1 MPVVQNSAA
10 LADTVGSLHTAGVVK
25 EYSQENPTAAAY
37 LSEVIY
43 DPSDYT
49 VSSLDEYV
57 TPTSYDKSKPSG
69 TTVIIPADGTLHLQ
83 DALHGYDLSVTSG
96 SKAVT
101 NLTPGITG
109 AYVVESRSGNVVAA
123 GLLKPRGKLR
133 MIDAQSTFNIRDLG
147 GWACDGGNVKYGM
160 LFRGGEIGTEDADLF
175 HDLLGIRAEL
185 NLRWDDEVARDY
197 SLVGNDVDFK
207 HISGPWYSIGENPN
221 WPAEAH
227 KQILDYVMDNIIAG
241 NPVYFHCAAGADR
254 TGTVAFFLEAIL
266 GMSQSD
272 MDKEYELTS
281 FYTGISSDA
290 YARRRNEDEWRS
302 FMAQFNSYSGN
313 TMRDRVVNWA
323 ETIGVSI
330 DKINAFRAAII
341 DGTPQVL
348 PSVAGTATVT
358 NALSGV
364 SSDNTATSTKKYQPY
379 TSKLIPDN
387 NKVITD
393 VRITMGKADVT
404 DSVFS
409 GTKTLFR
416 YSAAYQLS
424 GCSVLTAPIRKA
436 VVSGE
441 CFCCEIEADSGY
453 TLEGADI
460 IISMGG
466 NTVLNC
472 YENGRIYIPR
482 VTGDL
487 IISVTAQPSAPTFTN
502 QIAVSKAEINGSE
515 LYNSVGYKDG
525 YRYNSSQN
533 EAAQSG
539 MFTTGVIH
547 VPAGATVRFYGDVIS
562 GQSGAANSVIYRAD
576 GSYDFGFT
584 PLVFYNHHTTEPN
597 SRFGSY
603 VYDDV
608 SHSLKSFVWNRDYD
622 VWMKFTCIGAFVD
635 NTTVITV
642 NEEMS

>member
-1 MPVVQNSAA
+1 MPVIQNSAA
-10 LADTVGSLHTAGVVK
+10 LPDTVGSLHTAGDVK

-57 TPTSYDKSKPSG
+57 TPTSYDKSRPSG
-69 TTVIIPADGTLHLQ
+69 ITVVVPSDGTLHLQ

-96 SKAVT
+96 NKTVT
-101 NLTPGITG
+101 NLTPGVAG
-109 AYVVESRSGNVVAA
+109 AYVVESRSGDVVAA
-123 GLLKPRGKLR
+123 GLLKPRGILR
-133 MIDAQSTFNIRDLG
+133 MIDAQSTVNVRDLG
-147 GWACDGGNVKYGM
+147 GWTCDGGKIKYGM
-160 LFRGGEIGTEDADLF
+160 LFRGGEIGAADAELF

-185 NLRWDDEVARDY
+185 NLRWDDEVTRDY

-207 HISGPWYSIGENPN
+207 HVSGPWYSIGESTN

-227 KQILDYVMDNIIAG
+227 KQILDYVMDSIIADK
-241 NPVYFHCAAGADR
+241 PVYFHCAAGADR

-272 MDKEYELTS
+272 MDKDYELTS

-290 YARRRNEDEWRS
+290 QARRRNEDEWKN
-302 FMAQFNSYSGN
+302 FMAQFNSFAGN

-323 ETIGVSI
+323 ETIGISI
-330 DKINAFRAAII
+330 DKINAFREAMI
-341 DGTPQVL
+341 DGTPQIL
-348 PSVAGTATVT
+348 PSAVGSSTVT

-364 SSDNTATSTKKYQPY
+364 SSDNTATSVKMYQPY
-379 TSKLIPDN
+379 TTKLIPDS
-387 NKVITD
+387 NKAITD
-393 VRITMGKADVT
+393 VRITMGGADVT

-416 YSAAYQLS
+416 YGATYHLS
-424 GCSVLTAPIRKA
+424 GCSVLTDPVRKA

-441 CFCCEIEADSGY
+441 CFCCEIEAESGY
-453 TLEGADI
+453 TLEGAEI
-460 IISMGG
+460 IITMGG
-466 NTVLNC
+466 STVLNC
-472 YENGRIYIPR
+472 YENGRIYIPK

-487 IISVTAQPSAPTFTN
+487 VISVTAQPSAPTFTN
-502 QIAVSKAEINGSE
+502 QIIASKAEINGSDI
-515 LYNSVGYKDG
+515 YNSVGYKDG
-525 YRYNSSQN
+525 YRYNSSKN

-539 MFTTGVIH
+539 MFTTGLIY
-547 VPAGATVRFYGDVIS
+547 VPAGAIVRFYGDVIS
-562 GQSGAANSVIYRAD
+562 GQSGAANTFIYKAD
-576 GSYDFGFT
+576 GTYDYDFT
-584 PLVFYNHHTTEPN
+584 PLVFYNHNTSEPN

-603 VYDDV
+603 VYDDTT
-608 SHSLKSFVWNRDYD
+608 HSLKSFVWNRDYD

-635 NTTVITV
+635 NTTIITI
-642 NEEMS
+642 NEEV